1 MRKTR
6 IFTPGPTPL
15 LPQAQLAMARPI
27 IHHRTQEFK
36 ELFLE
41 TRRNLQQIFRTQN
54 EMLILTCF
62 RHGCHG
68 GSRL

>member
-15 LPQAQLAMARPI
+15 LPEAQLAMARPI

-41 TRRNLQQIFRTQN
+41 TRRNLQQIFRT
-54 EMLILTCF
+54 
-62 RHGCHG
+62 
-68 GSRL
+68 